1 MARSL
6 KLLESLP
13 IEFQEAILEE
23 VSLATQTEDVYKEI
37 NIDGNTYVIHKT
49 VLGLIDGLVI
59 ELEKMKNE
67 ISANK

>member
-1 MARSL
+1 MYG
-6 KLLESLP
+6 
-13 IEFQEAILEE
+13 ITVQ
-23 VSLATQTEDVYKEI
+23 Q
-37 NIDGNTYVIHKT
+37 NIDGDVYTIHEN